1 MSLPMKEPVD
11 TNLPFI
17 LRDEDDERDGEGV
30 DVGWSAS
37 RPITPLRELTPS
49 RSSTPLR
56 ELSQRFKASP
66 RAGGAGDGG

>member
-1 MSLPMKEPVD
+1 MKEPAD
-11 TNLPFI
+11 TNLPLI
-17 LRDEDDERDGEGV
+17 LRGEDDERDEEGV
-30 DVGWSAS
+30 DAGWSAS

-56 ELSQRFKASP
+56 ELSQWFKTSS